1 MSWRAGPT
9 KPGIPPTLPH
19 RGSWR
24 QEAKESTCLGQPSL
38 HHLEM
43 LAPPQRAAFPRA
55 KEIPKAVASGRKQ
68 GRRSGSPPSATRLKC
83 PPMALE
89 LPKPRS
95 DPEPRP
101 PPPRA
106 FPLPPPPSRKA
117 SGDKGLFPLTP
128 WRQPGRARTRTPPR
142 EAQDPSQSSADDL
155 GRQMARRMGRQ
166 IEAPAPCQDDTQKYI
181 PVITGCQRCVS
192 ARCRVCFWTLCEFG
206 RLSFFPLP

>member
-19 RGSWR
+19 RGNWR

-95 DPEPRP
+95 DPELRP
-101 PPPRA
+101 PPPELSLSHLLPAERPRGTRVS
-106 FPLPPPPSRKA
+106 FPSPPGGSQA
-117 SGDKGLFPLTP
+117 V
-128 WRQPGRARTRTPPR
+128 QGRAPH
-142 EAQDPSQSSADDL
+142 Q
-155 GRQMARRMGRQ
+155 
-166 IEAPAPCQDDTQKYI
+166 
-181 PVITGCQRCVS
+181 
-192 ARCRVCFWTLCEFG
+192 G
-206 RLSFFPLP
+206 RLRIRASLVQTILGDRWPGGWAGR